1 MRQKITDLWSKYRSE
16 ICAVIGILLL
26 YLFFFAVG
34 ITCPIK
40 FLTGVSCPGC
50 GMSRACLHAAK
61 LDFRSAFAY
70 HPMWITIPFVAFFL
84 VLFKWK
90 KKKTAFNITL
100 YTFALLM
107 IGVYIYRMF
116 FLPQDIVVFSPN
128 KSAFAKAFQ
137 YLKSLIS

>member
-1 MRQKITDLWSKYRSE
+1 MRQKITYLWSKYKSE

-50 GMSRACLHAAK
+50 GMSRACMHAAK
-61 LDFRSAFAY
+61 LDLSSAFAY
-70 HPMWITIPFVAFFL
+70 HPMWITIPFVVTFL

-100 YTFALLM
+100 YTFAALM

-116 FLPQDIVVFSPN
+116 FLPQDIVVFSPSE
-128 KSAFAKAFQ
+128 SALAKAFENFKI
-137 YLKSLIS
+137 LLS